1 MPTSTPAINI
11 QGNPV
16 TGNQINPEEFF
27 RYTRRLRGA
36 MAGNIPNYAGLGNP
50 DVMELKPTGILGAID
65 IKFEGSLVVTPSTG
79 SVATTARWPYSLVK
93 YLKLSA
99 NGQTNLINCNGT
111 FLKARE
117 LIANPSL
124 NDRGVEQTIAG
135 ATEDQGTLS
144 LNEEQWGV
152 GQATT
157 SLAAGTY
164 PVELSWRVPVAW
176 DLVKLYGAL
185 YLQTAATAVSLEID
199 WAPPSDL
206 FTIVSPATVALTGGW
221 MAEGVVFNIPSV
233 NGSGVIP
240 DLSTF
245 HAIAQSNTTA
255 IGTTTNQV
263 VLSGQ
268 GVNKQLMR
276 IIGQVWSGSTAPGAP
291 LPMNKANF
299 GNLGWG
305 YGLSET
311 PEIWQDGDSMA
322 IDVERAY
329 SSDLGKY
336 QGMFVIDFARHW
348 SFRDSVNEA
357 AASQLQLILGV
368 AATLTNPR
376 LEYAQE
382 VMINAASA
390 A

>member
-1 MPTSTPAINI
+1 MPSSTPALNI

-36 MAGNIPNYAGLGNP
+36 MAGNIPAYAGLGSP

-79 SVATTARWPYSLVK
+79 SVATTAKWPYSLIR

-124 NDRGVEQTIAG
+124 NDRGVQQTIAG
-135 ATEDQGTLS
+135 ATVNQGTMS

-152 GQATT
+152 GQATS
-157 SLAAGTY
+157 SLSAGTY
-164 PVELSWRVPVAW
+164 PVELAWRVPVAW

-199 WAPPSDL
+199 WAPPTDL
-206 FTIVSPATVALTGGW
+206 FTIVSPATAVLTGGW

-233 NGSGVIP
+233 GGQGVIP

-276 IIGQVWSGSTAPGAP
+276 IIGSLWSGSTGPGAP

-299 GNLGWG
+299 GNIGWG

-336 QGMFVIDFARHW
+336 YGQFVIDFARHW

-368 AATLTNPR
+368 AASLTSPR